1 MTSKNDWLYQQRRDF
16 PRHKKRNNAVDLR
29 KAEFTGEAAASA
41 VVDTLVQWEAVT
53 AVLGLCFDTTVV
65 GTGQHTAAPV
75 LSHSNTKL
83 NFTVCCWHA
92 SITCRSAASTH
103 LCNVYGCSNGAG
115 RVAGLPYYLTKPCAV
130 NEKTGVSR
138 PVASLVCLG
147 GQEKFKGGRRR
158 PASGRRPRE

>member
-1 MTSKNDWLYQQRRDF
+1 MGSCDGCSWPLFWHN
-16 PRHKKRNNAVDLR
+16 
-29 KAEFTGEAAASA
+29 S
-41 VVDTLVQWEAVT
+41 
-53 AVLGLCFDTTVV
+53 
-65 GTGQHTAAPV
+65 GQHTAAPV

-130 NEKTGVSR
+130 NEKTGVSQ
-138 PVASLVCLG
+138 PLVTDFEDDVQMTLG
-147 GQEKFKGGRRR
+147 RTSTTCEQLTTTSR
-158 PASGRRPRE
+158 SVDSRPRVNLDSLCEVVCCNLALTVRENESKIVISDFHKPYNHL